1 MIPRLMKSGLTL
13 FQITIIAHVKIAPS
27 QHIYFIRNNTLY
39 FIEFCIFSIR
49 VRPAMNSLAG
59 YVSSTSNFIHSLTV
73 ILKFNQFIICQVP
86 LYLVEHIDIVLFI
99 KHVSVINIFVIKMQ
113 QNSLLITNPISPTL
127 NLANG
132 YIVQQCF

>member
-1 MIPRLMKSGLTL
+1 MKSGLTL
-13 FQITIIAHVKIAPS
+13 FQITIIAHVKIAPL
-27 QHIYFIRNNTLY
+27 FILLY

-99 KHVSVINIFVIKMQ
+99 
-113 QNSLLITNPISPTL
+113 
-127 NLANG
+127 
-132 YIVQQCF
+132 